1 MDSRDLALLAA
12 EACDDRKA
20 VDIRLIRVD
29 EVSSLADWFVICS
42 GLSDVQV
49 RAIARSVEDRLE
61 TDASRLPLRREGQS
75 EGRWV
80 LLDYGELIVHVL
92 TPQERS
98 YYDLE
103 SFWGH
108 GEQERYLGSRLRS
121 RWAAPARVRL
131 RDAAMA
137 AGVPSLPSSGHPL
150 PGAPGPAAPAGVRP
164 AQPLLVL
171 RTGPPMARQGLW
183 RALLDSLA
191 ALLPPGLLVASGSWV
206 LRHRPRP
213 ELVIAAAT
221 AAVLLPM
228 VLLLR
233 QWLGWRSIHRGW

>member
-1 MDSRDLALLAA
+1 MAEASAASPGDPASESLARLAA

-29 EVSSLADWFVICS
+29 EVSTLADWFVICS

-61 TDASRLPLRREGQS
+61 EEAGRRPLRREGQA

-92 TPQERS
+92 MPAERE

-108 GEQERYLGSRLRS
+108 GHQVRYL
-121 RWAAPARVRL
+121 
-131 RDAAMA
+131 
-137 AGVPSLPSSGHPL
+137 SS
-150 PGAPGPAAPAGVRP
+150 
-164 AQPLLVL
+164 AQV
-171 RTGPPMARQGLW
+171 
-183 RALLDSLA
+183 S
-191 ALLPPGLLVASGSWV
+191 SS
-206 LRHRPRP
+206 
-213 ELVIAAAT
+213 
-221 AAVLLPM
+221 
-228 VLLLR
+228 
-233 QWLGWRSIHRGW
+233 

>member
-1 MDSRDLALLAA
+1 MAEASLSGDAVPASRPSPDPARPRLDLDDSRALALLAS

-42 GLSDVQV
+42 GLTDVQV
-49 RAIARSVEDRLE
+49 RAIARSVEDAIE
-61 TDASRLPLRREGQS
+61 EQYGRLPLRREGQS

-108 GEQERYLGSRLRS
+108 GEQERYVSPLVV
-121 RWAAPARVRL
+121 AAAS
-131 RDAAMA
+131 D
-137 AGVPSLPSSGHPL
+137 PSSP
-150 PGAPGPAAPAGVRP
+150 PVGP
-164 AQPLLVL
+164 
-171 RTGPPMARQGLW
+171 
-183 RALLDSLA
+183 S
-191 ALLPPGLLVASGSWV
+191 
-206 LRHRPRP
+206 
-213 ELVIAAAT
+213 
-221 AAVLLPM
+221 
-228 VLLLR
+228 
-233 QWLGWRSIHRGW
+233 